1 MTKAE
6 YAEKEGIVQRVS
18 TELPPSV
25 HAVSYHDDDGTEF
38 VLVNALLSPEA
49 ARRSADHELRHIQRG
64 DGWNPRF
71 IEYAT

>member
-6 YAEKEGIVQRVS
+6 YAEKEGIIQRVS

-25 HAVSYHDDDGTEF
+25 RAISYHDDEGTEI
-38 VLVNALLSPEA
+38 LMVNALLSPAA